1 MLAYFD
7 IENLSSFVSSSASS
21 KFADCNRML
30 RRHFDIH
37 FNFPKE
43 ELKKHPDILSWIK
56 VMNDGILGEDP
67 VFSTTVFP
75 PRPLKSNTHK
85 DFDLAQLSAVYLLND
100 DRMGMLMN
108 NGLIMYSE
116 VGTEVEVL
124 SSLIRDDVDY
134 GFVKQLEVKK
144 MKNWDNLDSHMTP
157 ATDVIIVDQYLFSDN
172 SIYENNAY
180 TLIAKVCQ
188 RIRNA
193 QANIVFFT
201 PPDFYNRTTKN
212 TFTPNWGIIKSSI
225 KQKVKSVTGQDPKIT
240 FVFSRNLE
248 EHDRTIFTNYQYLV
262 SGDSFNYFD
271 SQWRIITN
279 GRYLNL
285 HSVAHR
291 AHYTTAMNFIA
302 DMQVILDDVKR
313 LNSDNIKYDKE
324 SYYLKF

>member
-7 IENLSSFVSSSASS
+7 IENLTSYVGSSAAT

-30 RRHFDIH
+30 RHHFDLY

-43 ELKKHPDILSWIK
+43 LIKDNDDIKKWITVMTDGTSSMDVVFLK
-56 VMNDGILGEDP
+56 E
-67 VFSTTVFP
+67 VFP
-75 PRPLKSNTHK
+75 PRPLKANSHRE
-85 DFDLAQLSAVYLLND
+85 FDRNHLSAVYLLND
-100 DRMGMLMN
+100 ERMEMLMSK
-108 NGLIMYSE
+108 GALLYSGVGKE
-116 VGTEVEVL
+116 VDVL

-157 ATDVIIVDQYLFSDN
+157 ATDVIIVDQYLFSDD

-188 RIRNA
+188 RIRNTPV
-193 QANIVFFT
+193 NIVFFT
-201 PPDFYNRTTKN
+201 PPDFYNRTTKI

-291 AHYTTAMNFIA
+291 DHYATAMNFIA

-313 LNSDNIKYDKE
+313 LSSDNIKYDKE